1 MTRQTLYAVVPS
13 RLQMCWVTAAL
24 AVLFVCAPVCG
35 IASAPAPTAPCAAC
49 VAISVTPGQVLALP
63 EHLGGLDVLV
73 RVAPGGEAAAL
84 AGLDDITRK
93 GGSAGLL
100 VGGIPPG
107 PLPADLA
114 ARTRRLLIDLGSIAP
129 DADLAQAAYA
139 IKLRLT
145 AARAAAAQEVAL
157 GIAGAPAVLSA
168 LLARDLG
175 PYLDFIVWNGPP
187 APEPTGHEVWRTLE
201 PEPGNAPSDVTA
213 ALLATQA
220 TGVERWL
227 WRMPEDVTRVAEL
240 ARDLA
245 RAAALLPAGL
255 VPSPSVRIACGATRV
270 DAYLNPQTLE
280 TVALAPRCP
289 PGTGVDVTP
298 ADAHVERVTLAT
310 GDAILRVLPAGTA
323 DRFAEGVQVVG
334 SRSLAVEEIV
344 ARHQAAAARQSAAV
358 RQLISQ
364 GTLTLS
370 FEAPGFPAP
379 IAISSE
385 AIIYTSAGVTD
396 FEQRAVRI
404 NGIEFKGRGVPRLP
418 VIEPERVASPPLTI
432 TLTGVYLYRLAGRE
446 TIGST
451 PCYVVAFEPK
461 ERSAPLFRGRAWIAM
476 DSFAMVKVAASQTG
490 LRGPIVVS
498 EQVDEFQPAR
508 PGIWLLSRSDVRQ
521 MYEGAGHRT
530 PIHRVLSI
538 AAHQIN
544 PSDFV
549 ARRQAAYASDSLML
563 RDTPQG
569 YRYLRRDR
577 QPGANAEDAIPTI
590 AGRADRVRTLA
601 AGVIVDPNISVPL
614 PFAGL
619 SYVDF
624 NLFGTGTQLSAFFG
638 GTYGQLAFSIPS
650 LRRSRWQLGGRAF
663 GIASSYNDRAFV
675 NGREQYDED
684 IRQRPAQ
691 ASVWL
696 LRSLTPRI
704 SVRAGYDL
712 DYTHFAAGEATA
724 SGFVV
729 PADQLVH
736 GARLAIDAQ
745 RDGWNGSAWWNPA
758 RRSGW
763 RAWGRRASGAYE
775 PSQRDFQRYGV
786 SVSRS
791 VVLTPRLVARVEG
804 TWTSGRDLDRFS
816 RYSFGAFD
824 NRLRGY
830 PAALIR
836 YDRGGVLRT
845 AAAWAA
851 GLVRIDGF
859 LDSAAVHDPG
869 FGRRLR
875 NYTGVGAA
883 VEAPAPFGTL
893 IAVEWGYGLRGVNAD
908 GSLGTQV
915 VRVSGYKIF

>member
-1 MTRQTLYAVVPS
+1 
-13 RLQMCWVTAAL
+13 
-24 AVLFVCAPVCG
+24 
-35 IASAPAPTAPCAAC
+35 
-49 VAISVTPGQVLALP
+49 VAIAATPGQVLALP
-63 EHLGGLDVLV
+63 DQLGGLDVLV
-73 RVAPGGEAAAL
+73 RMAPGAEAAAL
-84 AGLDDITRK
+84 AGLDDVTRK

-100 VGGIPPG
+100 VEGIPAA
-107 PLPADLA
+107 PLRADLA
-114 ARTRRLLIDLGSIAP
+114 ARARRLLIDVGPLALGTDPSQP
-129 DADLAQAAYA
+129 AYA

-145 AARAAAAQEVAL
+145 EARAAAPQGAAL
-157 GIAGAPAVLSA
+157 GIAGAPAVLSG
-168 LLARDLG
+168 LLTRDLG
-175 PYLDFIVWNGPP
+175 PYLDFIVWAGPP
-187 APEPTGHEVWRTLE
+187 APETTGHEVWRTLE
-201 PEPGNAPSDVTA
+201 LSPGTAPATVTA
-213 ALLATQA
+213 ALLAAQA
-220 TGVERWL
+220 PGVQRWL
-227 WRMPEDVTRVAEL
+227 WRMPDDVTRVAEL
-240 ARDLA
+240 SRDLA
-245 RAAALLPAGL
+245 RASALLTGGL
-255 VPSPSVRIACGATRV
+255 VPSPSVRMACGAARL
-270 DAYLNPQTLE
+270 DAYLNPQTLD
-280 TVALAPRCP
+280 TVALAPGCP
-289 PGTGVDVTP
+289 PGARVEVTP
-298 ADAHVERVTLAT
+298 AGAPVERVALAS
-310 GDAILRVLPAGTA
+310 GDAILRVPPSGAA

-344 ARHQAAAARQSAAV
+344 ARHQASAARQRAAV
-358 RQLISQ
+358 RQLISR

-379 IAISSE
+379 MAISSD
-385 AIIYTSAGVTD
+385 AVIYSSPDATD

-418 VIEPERVASPPLTI
+418 IIEPERVASPPLTI
-432 TLTGVYLYRLAGRE
+432 TLTGVYVYRLAGRD
-446 TIGST
+446 TIGAT

-476 DSFAMVKVAASQTG
+476 DSFAMVKVAAAQTG

-508 PGIWLLSRSDVRQ
+508 PDIWLLSRSDVRQ

-538 AAHQIN
+538 AAHEIN
-544 PSDFV
+544 PADFA
-549 ARRQAAYASDSLML
+549 ARRQAAYASPSPML

-577 QPGANAEDAIPTI
+577 QPGANAEEATPTV
-590 AGRADRVRTLA
+590 AARADRVRTLA

-650 LRRSRWQLGGRAF
+650 VRRSRWQLAGRAF

-696 LRSLTPRI
+696 LRSLTPEI

-712 DYTHFAAGEATA
+712 DYTHLAAGDATA
-724 SGFVV
+724 SAFVV
-729 PADQLVH
+729 PPDQLVH
-736 GARLAIDAQ
+736 GARLGIDAQ
-745 RDGWNGSAWWNPA
+745 RGGWNASLWWNPA

-763 RAWGRRASGAYE
+763 RVWGRPASGAYE

-786 SVSRS
+786 SLSRS
-791 VVLTPRLVARVEG
+791 AVLTPRLVARVEG
-804 TWTSGRDLDRFS
+804 AWMSGHDLDRFS

-869 FGRRLR
+869 FGRGLR
-875 NYTGVGAA
+875 NFTGVGAA
-883 VEAPAPFGTL
+883 IEAPAPFGTL
-893 IAVEWGYGLRGVNAD
+893 IAVEWGYGFRGVNSD

-915 VRVSGYKIF
+915 VRVSGYKVF